1 MSSAEPR
8 CPNCNALISIDAEW
22 CGQCYEP
29 LRARPEIPGAETG
42 SSARGSSL
50 QRADSVGP
58 EFGPTTT
65 SSTASTPR
73 VPLSAAAPSGI
84 ERTEAGTTWTCP
96 VCGERNEISLNRCGV
111 CGASF
116 ARLFEEPAPR
126 PAIVPNT
133 ALIASLVLPGLG
145 HWLAGRRGDG
155 VARMI
160 LFVWLAGTV
169 LVLAAS
175 RSGKGLGPI
184 ASLFALFL
192 VGAAVLWL
200 ESALDAHRVA
210 SGIEPVVS
218 SRGLLWASAGFV
230 VLSAIVATIVALPAT
245 HGR

>member
-29 LRARPEIPGAETG
+29 LRARPEVPDAETG
-42 SSARGSSL
+42 TGAS
-50 QRADSVGP
+50 
-58 EFGPTTT
+58 T
-65 SSTASTPR
+65 SSPHPPTIAGPASQPSPPIGNGAR
-73 VPLSAAAPSGI
+73 IPALSAAAPSGI
-84 ERTEAGTTWTCP
+84 ERTEAGTTWICP

-116 ARLFEEPAPR
+116 AGLFEEPAPR
-126 PAIVPNT
+126 PAIVPTT

-155 VARMI
+155 VARTI

-200 ESALDAHRVA
+200 ESAIDAYRVA
-210 SGIEPVVS
+210 SDLEPVVS
-218 SRGLLWASAGFV
+218 SRALLWASAGFV